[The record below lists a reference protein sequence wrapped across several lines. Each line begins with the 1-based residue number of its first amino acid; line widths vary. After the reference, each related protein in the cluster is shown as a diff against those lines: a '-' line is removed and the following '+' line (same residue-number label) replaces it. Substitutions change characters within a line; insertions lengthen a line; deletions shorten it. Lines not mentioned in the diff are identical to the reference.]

1 MDPQLRAMMNGAER
15 FEVAG
20 RLDELTER
28 FIVEV
33 HSVGPVEL
41 IEIDTAL
48 PRVLNLRVVIFNLSA
63 SVTAFDHALIQAH
76 RLHPL
81 LSLIEL
87 LASRTVRWDVLDQ
100 ADRQFLIVADD

>member
-28 FIVEV
+28 FIVEM
-33 HSVGPVEL
+33 HPVSPIEL

-48 PRVLNLRVVIFNLSA
+48 PRVFDLRVVIFNLSA
-63 SVTAFDHALIQAH
+63 SVTTLDDALVQTH
-76 RLHPL
+76 RLHAL

-87 LASRTVRWDVLDQ
+87 LASRTVRRDVLDQ
-100 ADRQFLIVADD
+100 TDRQLLIVAGD